1 MCFARGLY
9 CYNTSVKYLL
19 VTLYSFYFIFFFGKL
34 ATKQMLASDNI
45 LMKKQYQ

>member
-19 VTLYSFYFIFFFGKL
+19 VTLYFLFFIFFGKL